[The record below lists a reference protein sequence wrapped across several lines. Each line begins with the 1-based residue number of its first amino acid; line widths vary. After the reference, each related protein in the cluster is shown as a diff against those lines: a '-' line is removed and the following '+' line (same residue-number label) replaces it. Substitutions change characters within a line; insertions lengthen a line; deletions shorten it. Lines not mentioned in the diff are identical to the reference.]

1 MSMIE
6 EAFEKVEQERKD
18 IKSFMPDKP
27 VQEERKLGNVVDQI
41 THFYEKRPNTLQTEH
56 TNPELYNN
64 YPKDGNITIRLIKDK
79 GSQAFKLNVNEAYR
93 FANVILDL
101 CELHR
106 SVTKKLWD
114 SREV

>member
-1 MSMIE
+1 MSMIDD
-6 EAFEKVEQERKD
+6 AVEKVEQED
-18 IKSFMPDKP
+18 IKRFMPDKP
-27 VQEERKLGNVVDQI
+27 ERKLGNIVDQI
-41 THFYEKRPNTLQTEH
+41 THFFEKRPNTLQTEH
-56 TNPELYNN
+56 TKPELYGG

-101 CELHR
+101 CEFHR

-114 SREV
+114 SRKEAT

>member
-1 MSMIE
+1 MSMIDQTLDKINRE
-6 EAFEKVEQERKD
+6 EPQE
-18 IKSFMPDKP
+18 MQPQNP
-27 VQEERKLGNVVDQI
+27 LGNIVDQI
-41 THFYEKRPNTLQTEH
+41 THFFEKRPNTLQTEN
-56 TNPELYNN
+56 TPPELYNN

-106 SVTKKLWD
+106 SVTKGLWD
-114 SREV
+114 RRKNESQ

>member
-1 MSMIE
+1 MSMLD
-6 EAFEKVEQERKD
+6 EAFEKAEQPTQEPQPTPQER
-18 IKSFMPDKP
+18 
-27 VQEERKLGNVVDQI
+27 RLGNVVDQI
-41 THFYEKRPNTLQTEH
+41 THFYEKRPNTLQIEH
-56 TNPELYNN
+56 TKPELVSG

-106 SVTKKLWD
+106 SVTKSLWD
-114 SREV
+114 SRKEV